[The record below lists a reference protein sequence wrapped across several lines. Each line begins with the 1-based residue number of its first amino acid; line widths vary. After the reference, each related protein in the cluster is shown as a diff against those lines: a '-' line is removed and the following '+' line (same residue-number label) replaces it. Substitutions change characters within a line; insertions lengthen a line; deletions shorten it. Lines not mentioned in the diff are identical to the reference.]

1 MALLFSFIAT
11 QMLHQFTEKNRTF
24 LNYSNNLIL
33 TVIRIRHNIST
44 LLCIWTCI
52 HSGLIGALCMCIVW
66 MILMALKRKTKSYKS
81 MIQNKKCYFKVTE
94 WIAVFV
100 AMWIS
105 HLRLFC
111 LFSNF
116 FTLHSL
122 PLSIAI
128 YLLSYLFWVKPK
140 RNHVTLE
147 KRDGFLL

>member
-1 MALLFSFIAT
+1 MALLFCFIAT

-44 LLCIWTCI
+44 MLCICTCI

-94 WIAVFV
+94 WNAVFV
-100 AMWIS
+100 AMWIF

-111 LFSNF
+111 VFSNF
-116 FTLHSL
+116 LFSL
-122 PLSIAI
+122 FLCCDLFALIFVLSQI
-128 YLLSYLFWVKPK
+128 
-140 RNHVTLE
+140 
-147 KRDGFLL
+147 